1 MVDERKRVLMDVQI
15 TIVADMRP
23 AAAEWSIL

>member
-23 AAAEWSIL
+23 AAAE